1 MASNP
6 PSSNPQS
13 PTPSL
18 QPPASNPQPLPM
30 DSSTAIDLVRQATL
44 LALLI
49 GAPVLVASVAVGL
62 VISIFQAVTQIQE
75 QTISFVPK
83 IIIMAI
89 TMLLVL
95 PWVIDRM
102 VEYSTNL
109 FLDIP
114 GTF

>member
-1 MASNP
+1 
-6 PSSNPQS
+6 
-13 PTPSL
+13 
-18 QPPASNPQPLPM
+18 M

-49 GAPVLVASVAVGL
+49 GAPVLTASVVVGL
-62 VISIFQAVTQIQE
+62 VVSIFQAVTQIQE

-83 IIIMAI
+83 IVIMAV

-95 PWVIDRM
+95 PWIIDRM
-102 VEYSTNL
+102 VEYSTSL

>member
-1 MASNP
+1 
-6 PSSNPQS
+6 
-13 PTPSL
+13 
-18 QPPASNPQPLPM
+18 
-30 DSSTAIDLVRQATL
+30 
-44 LALLI
+44 
-49 GAPVLVASVAVGL
+49 
-62 VISIFQAVTQIQE
+62 VTQIQE

-83 IIIMAI
+83 IVIMAI

-102 VEYSTNL
+102 VEYSTSL